1 MQVEDLVGESAFTMS
16 EVSSVKAE
24 CKRLMLSLKWL
35 EKELHS
41 DLIDAWVGRE
51 GAGRLCKI

>member
-1 MQVEDLVGESAFTMS
+1 MS
-16 EVSSVKAE
+16 GVLSVKAE
-24 CKRLMLSLKWL
+24 CMRLILSLKLL
-35 EKELHS
+35 EKELHN

>member
-1 MQVEDLVGESAFTMS
+1 M
-16 EVSSVKAE
+16 KAE
-24 CKRLMLSLKWL
+24 YMRLILPLKLL

-51 GAGRLCKI
+51 GAGRLCKISFRPFH